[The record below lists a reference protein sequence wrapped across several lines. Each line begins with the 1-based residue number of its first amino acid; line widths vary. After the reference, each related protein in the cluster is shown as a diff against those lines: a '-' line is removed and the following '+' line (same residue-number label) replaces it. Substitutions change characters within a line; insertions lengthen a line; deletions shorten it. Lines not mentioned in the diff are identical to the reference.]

1 VEIKMDQEIKDYLE
15 RKLTLLATKDDIEKI
30 RQETNANFRKLKEEN
45 KSQATE
51 WKQEIKGDLEQ
62 LTKSRGLEPDLIQE
76 TMKEGLAKIRVESQS
91 AIDQLRQTMGRGLEP
106 DLIRETMKEGFM
118 KIRVESQSAIDQLK
132 EAMGKGLE
140 PDLIQETMKEG
151 LMKIR
156 VESQSAIDQLR
167 QTMDSSLQRMK
178 EAGEGQA
185 IHSRAGIDKF
195 QDQMKKIEEN
205 MVTLEEKIREGFT
218 GVKDELGSMIK
229 FSYSDLEKKLTE
241 LEVRVKTLEKMVL
254 P

>member
-1 VEIKMDQEIKDYLE
+1 MVLKNCITKGVGIKMEQEIKDYLE

-62 LTKSRGLEPDLIQE
+62 LTKS
-76 TMKEGLAKIRVESQS
+76 
-91 AIDQLRQTMGRGLEP
+91 
-106 DLIRETMKEGFM
+106 
-118 KIRVESQSAIDQLK
+118 
-132 EAMGKGLE
+132 KGLE

-156 VESQSAIDQLR
+156 VESQSAIDQLK
-167 QTMDSSLQRMK
+167 QTMDSSLQQMK

-205 MVTLEEKIREGFT
+205 TVALEEKIREGFA

-229 FSYSDLEKKLTE
+229 FSYSDLEKKLAA
-241 LEVRVKTLEKMVL
+241 LEARVKTLEKMVL

>member
-1 VEIKMDQEIKDYLE
+1 MVLKTYITKGVGIKMDQEIKDYLE
-15 RKLTLLATKDDIEKI
+15 RKLSVLATKDDIEKI

-45 KSQATE
+45 KTQATE
-51 WKQEIKGDLEQ
+51 WTQEIKGDLEQ
-62 LTKSRGLEPDLIQE
+62 LTKS
-76 TMKEGLAKIRVESQS
+76 
-91 AIDQLRQTMGRGLEP
+91 
-106 DLIRETMKEGFM
+106 
-118 KIRVESQSAIDQLK
+118 
-132 EAMGKGLE
+132 KGLE
-140 PDLIQETMKEG
+140 PDLIQETMQEG

-156 VESQSAIDQLR
+156 VESQSAIDQLK

-195 QDQMKKIEEN
+195 QDQMKKIEET

-241 LEVRVKTLEKMVL
+241 LEVRVKSLEKMVL

>member
-1 VEIKMDQEIKDYLE
+1 MDQEIKDYLE

-118 KIRVESQSAIDQLK
+118 KIRVESQSAIDQL
-132 EAMGKGLE
+132 
-140 PDLIQETMKEG
+140 
-151 LMKIR
+151 
-156 VESQSAIDQLR
+156 R